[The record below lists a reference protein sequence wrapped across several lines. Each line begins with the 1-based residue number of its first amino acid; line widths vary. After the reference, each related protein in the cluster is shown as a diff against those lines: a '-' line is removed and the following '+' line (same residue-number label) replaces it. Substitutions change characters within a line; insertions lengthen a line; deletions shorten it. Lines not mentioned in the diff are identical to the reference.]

1 MEIRGQGVMGEGGQR
16 GAEGNESEKRGEKDL
31 VCRER
36 RGGEGREGKSG
47 EESKSKQQL
56 S

>member
-1 MEIRGQGVMGEGGQR
+1 MRGGQR
-16 GAEGNESEKRGEKDL
+16 GAEGNELERGDL
-31 VCRER
+31 ACRER